1 MIYVHPENV
10 NDSLLAA
17 IWVVEENILWEART
31 WRKLNW
37 AKERREVISRLSL
50 DLPTHL
56 RILVI
61 NREFGLRQIIAPCMH
76 GRAGF
81 ASKWNSFLL
90 WFCFIFVH
98 HVCLF
103 SSAKAMCRKDDAQ
116 IILWRWIYIFQI
128 HFGLYCHISGW
139 LNL

>member
-17 IWVVEENILWEART
+17 IWVVEENILWEAGT

-56 RILVI
+56 RILVM

-98 HVCLF
+98 HVCFFPVPKPCVVKMMHKLF
-103 SSAKAMCRKDDAQ
+103 CDVESIFSRF
-116 IILWRWIYIFQI
+116 ILDCIVT
-128 HFGLYCHISGW
+128 
-139 LNL
+139 